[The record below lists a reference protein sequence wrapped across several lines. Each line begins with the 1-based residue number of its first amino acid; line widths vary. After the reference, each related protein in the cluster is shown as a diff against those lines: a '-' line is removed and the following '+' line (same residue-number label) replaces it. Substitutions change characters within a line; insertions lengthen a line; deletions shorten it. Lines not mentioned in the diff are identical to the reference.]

1 MSQWKELKPE
11 EWNESVFRKVG
22 KQWMLVTAE
31 KEGKVNTMTA
41 SWGGLGILWGKP
53 VAFVFI
59 RPQRYTK
66 EFVDQADRMSL
77 SFLGE
82 EYRKELSYLGTVS
95 GRDEDKIAKAG
106 LTVVHEGETPYFAE
120 SENVLI
126 CRKLYAQELAGACF
140 IDKELGEK
148 CYPEEDYHT
157 MYVCE
162 VEKIL
167 EA

>member
-106 LTVVHEGETPYFAE
+106 LTVVHEWGNDALFRGERERADLPQAVRPGV
-120 SENVLI
+120 SRRL
-126 CRKLYAQELAGACF
+126 LYR
-140 IDKELGEK
+140 
-148 CYPEEDYHT
+148 PRN
-157 MYVCE
+157 
-162 VEKIL
+162 
-167 EA
+167 